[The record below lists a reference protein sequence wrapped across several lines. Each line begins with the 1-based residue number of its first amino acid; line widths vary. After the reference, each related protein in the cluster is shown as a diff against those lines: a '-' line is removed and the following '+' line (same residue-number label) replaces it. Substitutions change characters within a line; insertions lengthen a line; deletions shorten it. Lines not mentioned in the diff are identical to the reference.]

1 MSDAPSPPPVER
13 RRYPRRWRRGRR
25 AVIGLLVLLALGVIG
40 NIALRRIGPPLLSRI
55 SPTTARVG
63 DTIVLEGQGFDSS
76 LEGNVVYFG
85 DYSGRLMKASSH
97 RLEVEVPDIG
107 LAVGAQ
113 ELLPVKVEV
122 DENKMTNAM
131 ELVVLPSADPEPGT
145 EPLTKEED
153 EEPPLA
159 RPNPGY
165 ASPRA
170 SPPPDS
176 PRASPPP
183 SPR

>member
-1 MSDAPSPPPVER
+1 MSDTPSPPAVER

-25 AVIGLLVLLALGVIG
+25 AVLGLMALLALGAIG
-40 NIALRRIGPPLLSRI
+40 NIALQRSGPPLLYRI

-63 DTIVLEGQGFDSS
+63 DTIVLEGQGFDGK

-85 DYSGRLMKASSH
+85 DYSGRLLKASSG
-97 RLEVEVPDIG
+97 RLEVEVPDIS
-107 LAVGAQ
+107 LAVGTQ
-113 ELLPVKVEV
+113 ERMPVKVEV
-122 DENKMTNAM
+122 DEQRVTNAI

-145 EPLTKEED
+145 APLTEEEE

-170 SPPPDS
+170 SP
-176 PRASPPP
+176 RP